1 LCTATDRQRIEYFFV
16 LFIFFWRHRE
26 GEGEEKEGERERLI
40 GGSVGWRRVL
50 VRRVVFGVRDESV
63 EMLVGVV
70 ELRVS
75 TF

>member
-1 LCTATDRQRIEYFFV
+1 VHSHRQTEDRVFFCFV
-16 LFIFFWRHRE
+16 FIFFWRDRE